1 MRDASEM
8 DRMIADAARDGAAD
22 SFGPYFSD
30 RVLKGSRRAAAPG
43 PQTPAWLR
51 LRPVL
56 AIGLVLLAA
65 VTADWMRVRT
75 VRAPSASLEQ
85 VTLAD
90 GTRVT
95 LAPGSSLSWK
105 PFLLRSARQVTLDG
119 EALFDVAS
127 TGDRFEVNTF
137 NARIVVT
144 GTRFNVQAWAEA
156 IRPETLV
163 SLEEGGVRLEPR
175 AQREDTFVADAALAL
190 TPGQTA
196 RLGQGGPVLDP
207 RVSVQDAVSWTT
219 GGLALIDVPLGDA
232 LRTLE
237 RRFGVRLE
245 TDAALASRMTTY
257 VDPQAN
263 RVEDIL
269 DAICFALNLEYR
281 PILDGF
287 HIGQTSQPTP

>member
-1 MRDASEM
+1 MRDVSEM
-8 DRMIADAARDGAAD
+8 DGLIADAARDGAAD
-22 SFGPYFSD
+22 SFGPYFTD
-30 RVLKGSRRAAAPG
+30 RVLSAGRRVVE
-43 PQTPAWLR
+43 PQKHTPAWLR

-56 AIGLVLLAA
+56 AIGLLLLAA

-75 VRAPSASLEQ
+75 VRAPSASLEH
-85 VTLAD
+85 VSLAD
-90 GTRVT
+90 GSQVT

-105 PFLLRSARQVTLDG
+105 PFFLRSARQVSLDG
-119 EALFDVAS
+119 EALFDVTS
-127 TGDRFEVNTF
+127 TGDRFVVNTF
-137 NARIVVT
+137 NARVVVT

-175 AQREDTFVADAALAL
+175 SNRENAFAAHPALAL

-196 RLGQGGPVLDP
+196 RLGAEGPALDP
-207 RVSVQDAVSWTT
+207 RVSVPDAVSWTT

-237 RRFGVRLE
+237 RRFGVHLE
-245 TDAALASRMTTY
+245 TDGALAPRMTTY

-263 RVEDIL
+263 RIEDIL

-287 HIGQTSQPTP
+287 HIGQKSQPTP